1 MSFCSI
7 DIFLILNLLGKM
19 PSKFEFIGEVHNK
32 IPTNKIKRTLT
43 RCKTNN
49 NIQNKQKHWKG
60 AKQNKKIKKKLILKW
75 NWIYDKL

>member
-49 NIQNKQKHWKG
+49 NIQNKQKH
-60 AKQNKKIKKKLILKW
+60 
-75 NWIYDKL
+75 